1 MCGGPAWATHT
12 TRVEDRLHFRES
24 SMRIDGTFSFNANPE
39 KVWDVLLDPE
49 ALKACIP
56 GCQSMTL
63 TGENTYVIT
72 LTVGIAQFK
81 GTYDGNVSIQD
92 AQRPDHYEIHVDGK
106 GRSEGRCSRSVAGSC
121 HPRQSFSWASFST
134 P

>member
-1 MCGGPAWATHT
+1 
-12 TRVEDRLHFRES
+12 
-24 SMRIDGTFSFNANPE
+24 MRIDGTFSFNANPE

-92 AQRPDHYEIHVDGK
+92 AQRPDH
-106 GRSEGRCSRSVAGSC
+106 
-121 HPRQSFSWASFST
+121 
-134 P
+134 